1 MVSDP
6 ALQALARGALESL
19 RDRGLLQRDFVD
31 ELMRPRLAEHATF
44 YGELVWI
51 LMTLELWLAARR
63 PSQRFG

>member
-1 MVSDP
+1 M
-6 ALQALARGALESL
+6 
-19 RDRGLLQRDFVD
+19 QRDFVD